1 MKLHFLKIFSSF
13 FILILCVFYVQ
24 DNLFSQC
31 VADAGMDAFICPSG
45 SVQIGGAPSANGGT
59 APYTYSW
66 TPGPATGLSCYTCT
80 NPIAT
85 AAGTFTLTITDDDG
99 CTDTDQVTITAAP
112 NPTSSFTFTGGN
124 NQCANLPIQFTNT
137 SASGATYAWNF
148 GDPGSGASNTST
160 LQHPSH
166 IFTAVGTGTQN
177 FTVTLTTTSPAG
189 CTATSTQTVTVR
201 QTPGPNLM
209 DPATE
214 FRSCDSPDPTFSLTV
229 FDISETTGNSNF
241 QIIWGDGTGDFTNA
255 TFPGAGVDHTYLTEG
270 VFDLIF
276 AVTGSNGC
284 RDSTI
289 IPVASTSN
297 PSVGLLSLGNT
308 SGCTPL
314 NVCLLTSAGGNH
326 STTIYIAD
334 YGDGSPVDTFTHANL
349 PAQICHTYL
358 EPSCPTMGDEGYTF
372 SLRAVNLCSST
383 LATIGGIKISSP
395 PEANVTAMPVTA
407 CVNTPVS
414 FVNNTELG
422 YGSSNCSRATTF
434 TWNFG
439 DGTPI
444 QTTFATSQ
452 GVFTG
457 NIHTYTNPGVYEVVM
472 TASNGTCGATDDTI
486 QVCVEAAPVPDFN
499 INTASS
505 CVPFNVI
512 TDDLSSTVDICAV
525 TRNWSTTFDQATC
538 NPASGSRNFIN
549 GTNAQSTEPQFEFTS
564 PGIYSIQLTL
574 SNSCGN
580 ITHTEQIIA
589 QSPPEI
595 GINPVSSICGGQD
608 ITPTG
613 IYNDCQES
621 INTYLWDFTGA
632 STTTSDDPVPGSIT
646 YPTNGSYT
654 ITLTATNNCGSDV
667 ATTSLTV
674 NDVPPALNPIT
685 VSPLCAGYDAEFFSD
700 TVIGATYNWSGPN
713 GFSSNQQN
721 PVIPNATDADEG
733 TYTVFAS
740 FGSCSGATQSVD
752 LTVLPITV
760 VNAGADVSNCLDD
773 DPFTI
778 TAITPAGGTWS
789 GPGIS
794 PAGLFDPSA
803 AGAGVHTLTYSFTD
817 PGTQCVYTDDIIATV
832 NALPVVD
839 AGTDVTLCNQPIA
852 NTLTPITPANGIWS
866 GPGITDPD
874 GEFTPS
880 GTGTF
885 EIHYSFTDVN
895 GCFNEDTIMVTVID
909 PTNADAGDDS
919 TICEN
924 GANVQLSGLPAGGTW
939 SGSGITAG
947 GDYDPAVPG
956 TFTMTYSFGTGT
968 CQTSDEMDFIVNP
981 APVVDAGEDFTI
993 CLDGGTV
1000 DLSAEPNLPG
1010 GTWSGNGITDPNGIF
1025 DPLVAGNGAHTL
1037 TYTYTD
1043 PLTNCSNTDD
1053 IIANVNALPVV
1064 NAGNDTTLC
1073 NQPSSVQ
1080 FTGLPAGGSWG
1091 GPNITVD
1098 GVFTPSGTGTF
1109 TVYYGFTLSSCDAT
1123 DSLVI
1128 TVVDPSQANAG
1139 GDLELCFSNTMT
1151 QLTGLPAGGT
1161 WTGTGIAGNGDY
1173 TPNNPGTYEMVYSF
1187 GGGNCLTRDTMELIV
1202 HALPVVDAGSDVE
1215 FCESE
1220 PAFNFIGTP
1229 AGGNWSGN
1237 GITNGT
1243 FGTFDPSITPIGA
1256 NTITYTYT
1264 DPVTQCVN
1272 TDDLIATINPLPTVL
1287 FDFNAIVCEG
1297 SAENFTNNTILGDT
1311 YAWDFGDNTAINTNV
1326 NPIHTYTST
1335 GFFDIQLVA
1344 TTVSGCVDSLTQTIE
1359 VREPPTANFVILP
1372 DSACGPLTAN
1382 FTNFSTGI
1390 GALVFAWDFGNGQS
1404 SANQNP
1410 GSQVYTAGVIAD
1422 TVYYITLDVTN
1433 FCGTVSKTDSVR
1445 VMPDPTAIF
1454 GPAFDEG
1461 CSPFTV
1467 DFANISVG
1475 LPDNYSWDFGNGTTS
1490 TTSDSLFSRVF
1501 VTGLDDTTFTIRLIV
1516 SNECGI
1522 DTAFHNI
1529 HVLPTSVNS
1538 FFNTNI
1544 TQGCAPLT
1552 VDFTSIS
1559 DGAEQFN
1566 WNFGDGNVSNVAQ
1579 TSNTFINAGTYTV
1592 RLIVNDACSRDTS
1605 FATITVHPRP
1615 DIEFTFTPNSQCV
1628 GLPFVF
1634 NNQSSDV
1641 ANLSWD
1647 FDDGSNSALSNP
1659 THIFTA
1665 SGTYQVTLTGVST
1678 LFACEASVTHPVTV
1692 ASSPIADFSIT
1703 TGDGCVPATTSFT
1716 NSSSNFNF
1724 LSWDF
1729 GDNNTSGL
1737 SSPSHVYTNP
1747 GVYTVQLLVENNIG
1761 CKDSIE
1767 QIVQVFPVPTANFDI
1782 LSIDT
1787 CNLPSQALF
1796 GNTSAGAISYNWNF
1810 GNTVTSTLTN
1820 PSVYYDLPGTYFIKL
1835 VAENQYGCAD
1845 SLIRDVTIFQPPLAN
1860 FVVSDM
1866 VMCVGESFTGNSL
1879 SSQADSVKWFM
1890 GDGSTFTGNAIFYE
1904 YEDPGDYFVTLVAY
1918 GDGGCSDTLFAL
1930 QPITINVTPN
1940 ANFSFINVE
1949 EDDLV
1954 NGTIDLVNM
1963 SAFAN
1968 SYLWRLEGD
1977 STSTQVNPRYQFD
1990 HYGNELITLVAYNDN
2005 GCVDSIT
2012 KLITV
2017 DYYKGLFV
2025 ANAMNPGHPDFEVS
2039 HFLPKGVGL
2048 YSYRLTI
2055 YDDWGN
2061 LLWETTA
2068 LDGYGR
2074 PTEGWDGTYKGVPV
2088 QQDAYV
2094 WKIEATYMT
2103 SEGWDGKQYPDGR
2116 FKRAGTLTVIR

>member
-1 MKLHFLKIFSSF
+1 MKIHIRKIFSSL
-13 FILILCVFYVQ
+13 FILLLCTFHVQ
-24 DNLFSQC
+24 NSLFSQC
-31 VADAGMDAFICPSG
+31 IAEAGADVFICPAG
-45 SVQIGGAPSANGGT
+45 SVQIGGTPTASGGT

-66 TPGPATGLSCYTCT
+66 APAAGLSCDDCPNPTSTTAITRTYTV
-80 NPIAT
+80 
-85 AAGTFTLTITDDDG
+85 TITDDNG
-99 CTDTDQVTITAAP
+99 CTDTDNVTVTTAP
-112 NPTSSFTFTGGN
+112 NPTSSFTFSGGN
-124 NQCANLPIQFTNT
+124 NQCANLPVQFTNT
-137 SASGATYAWNF
+137 SSGGATYSWNF
-148 GDPGSGASNTST
+148 GDPGSGASNTSA
-160 LQHPSH
+160 LQHPTH
-166 IFTAVGTGTQN
+166 VFTAVGTATQN

-189 CTATSTQTVTVR
+189 CSVTSTQTVTVR
-201 QTPGPNLM
+201 QTPGPDLV
-209 DPATE
+209 DPMTG
-214 FRSCDSPDPTFSLTV
+214 FRNCGNGGTDFTLDV
-229 FDISETTGNSNF
+229 FDNSATAGNTNF
-241 QIIWGDGTGDFTNA
+241 QIIWGDGTGDFSNA
-255 TFPGAGVDHTYLTEG
+255 TFPGAGVNHTYTSEG
-270 VFDLIF
+270 VFDLTYI
-276 AVTGSNGC
+276 VTGSNGC
-284 RDSTI
+284 TDSTI
-289 IPVASTSN
+289 IAVASTSN
-297 PSVGLLSLGNT
+297 PSIGLISLGNT
-308 SGCTPL
+308 VGCAPL
-314 NVCLLTSAGGNH
+314 EICIQITGIDGNH
-326 STTIYIAD
+326 NTTTYLVD
-334 YGDGSPVDTFTHANL
+334 YGDGSAVDTFSHPP

-358 EPSCPTMGDEGYTF
+358 ESSCPTPGQAYTF
-372 SLRAVNLCSST
+372 SIEAVNLCSST
-383 LATIGGIKISSP
+383 LATVGGIRITAP
-395 PEANVTAMPVTA
+395 PIAEIEANPASL
-407 CVNTPVS
+407 CVNTLATV
-414 FVNNTELG
+414 FNNTELG
-422 YGSSNCSRATTF
+422 YNGSCSQF
-434 TWNFG
+434 TNFLWDFG
-439 DGTPI
+439 DGTT
-444 QTTFATSQ
+444 QTVNSSTTT
-452 GVFTG
+452 GVTH
-457 NIHTYTNPGVYEVVM
+457 IYSTPGIYEVILS
-472 TASNGTCGATDDTI
+472 TTNSCGTTRDTTLI
-486 QVCVEAAPVPDFN
+486 CVEAAPVPDFTLN
-499 INTASS
+499 PASS
-505 CVPFNVI
+505 CIPFDVT
-512 TDDLSSTVDICAV
+512 TDDLSSTVDICTV

-538 NPASGSRNFIN
+538 NPASGTRNFIN
-549 GTNAQSTEPQFEFTS
+549 GTNAGSIEPQFEFAS
-564 PGIYSIQLTL
+564 PGIYSVHLTL
-574 SNSCGN
+574 SNTCGN
-580 ITHTEQIIA
+580 ITHTEQVVA
-589 QSPPEI
+589 QAPPEV

-613 IYNDCQES
+613 IFNDCQES
-621 INTYLWDFTGA
+621 INAYLWDFTGSSTA
-632 STTTSDDPVPGSIT
+632 SSNNQVPGSIT
-646 YPTNGSYT
+646 YPTNGAYT

-667 ATTSLTV
+667 ATASLTV
-674 NDVPPALNPIT
+674 NDVPPPLNPIT

-700 TVIGATYNWSGPN
+700 TVLNATYNWSGPN
-713 GFSSNQQN
+713 GFSSNLQN
-721 PVIPNATDADEG
+721 PVIPNASETDEG

-740 FGSCSGATQSVD
+740 FGSCSGVTQSVD
-752 LTVLPITV
+752 LAVLPTTV
-760 VNAGADVSNCLDD
+760 VNAGPDVSNCIDE
-773 DPFTI
+773 DPYTI

-789 GPGIS
+789 GPGINA
-794 PAGLFDPSA
+794 AGLFDPAA
-803 AGAGVHTLTYSFTD
+803 AGAGIHTLTYSFTD
-817 PGTQCVYTDDIIATV
+817 PGTLCVYTDDLIATV

-852 NTLTPITPANGIWS
+852 NTLTPITPANGTWS
-866 GPGITDPD
+866 GPGITDPS

-880 GTGTF
+880 GTGVF
-885 EIHYSFTDVN
+885 EVYYSFTDGN
-895 GCFNEDTIMVTVID
+895 GCFNEDTILVTVID
-909 PTNADAGDDS
+909 PTNADAGNDS

-924 GANVQLSGLPAGGTW
+924 GANVQLAGLPAGGTW
-939 SGSGITAG
+939 SGIGITAG
-947 GDYDPAVPG
+947 GDYDPTVPG
-956 TFTMTYSFGTGT
+956 TFTMTYSFGSGT
-968 CQTSDEMDFIVNP
+968 CQTSDQMDFIVNP
-981 APVVDAGEDFTI
+981 APIVDAGNDFTI

-1000 DLSAEPNLPG
+1000 DLSANPNLLG

-1053 IIANVNALPVV
+1053 VIANVNALPVV
-1064 NAGNDTTLC
+1064 NAGNDTILC
-1073 NQPSSVQ
+1073 NQPLPVQ
-1080 FTGLPAGGSWG
+1080 FTGLPAGGTWG

-1109 TVYYGFTLSSCDAT
+1109 TVFYGFTLSSCSAT
-1123 DSLVI
+1123 DSMVV

-1139 GDLELCFSNTMT
+1139 SDLELCFSNTMT

-1229 AGGNWSGN
+1229 AGGSWSGN
-1237 GITNGT
+1237 GVTNAT
-1243 FGTFDPSITPIGA
+1243 FGTFDPSVTPIGA

-1297 SAENFTNNTILGDT
+1297 SAETFTNNTILGDT
-1311 YAWDFGDNTAINTNV
+1311 YEWDFGDNTAISGNV
-1326 NPIHTYTST
+1326 NPIHTYNST

-1390 GALVFAWDFGNGQS
+1390 GALVFDWDFGNGQS
-1404 SANQNP
+1404 SSNQNP
-1410 GSQVYTAGVIAD
+1410 GSQVYTAGVMAD

-1490 TTSDSLFSRVF
+1490 TTSDSLFSRIF
-1501 VTGLDDTTFTIRLIV
+1501 MTGLNDTTFTIRLIV
-1516 SNECGI
+1516 SNECGV

-1544 TQGCAPLT
+1544 TEGCAPLT
-1552 VDFTSIS
+1552 VNFTSIS

-1566 WNFGDGNVSNVAQ
+1566 WNFGDGNVSNVGQ
-1579 TSNTFINAGTYTV
+1579 TSNTFLEAGTYTV

-1634 NNQSSDV
+1634 TNQSSDV

-1647 FDDGSNSALSNP
+1647 FDDGSNSGLSNP

-1678 LFACEASVTHPVTV
+1678 LFACEASITHPVTV
-1692 ASSPIADFSIT
+1692 ASSPVADFAIT

-1724 LSWDF
+1724 VSWDF

-1761 CKDSIE
+1761 CMDSME
-1767 QIVQVFPVPTANFDI
+1767 QLVQVFPVPAANFDI
-1782 LSIDT
+1782 LSVDS
-1787 CNLPSQALF
+1787 CDLPSLATF
-1796 GNTSAGAISYNWNF
+1796 GNTSSGAISYDWNF

-1820 PSVYYDLPGTYFIKL
+1820 PSVYYDFPGTYFIKL

-1845 SLIRDVTIFQPPLAN
+1845 SLIRDVTIFQPPVAN

-1866 VMCVGESFTGNSL
+1866 VMCAGESFTGNSL
-1879 SSQADSVKWFM
+1879 STQADSVRWFM
-1890 GDGSTFTGNAIFYE
+1890 GDGNTLAGNAIFYE
-1904 YEDPGDYFVTLVAY
+1904 YEEPGDYFVTVVAY

-1940 ANFSFINVE
+1940 ANFSYINVE
-1949 EDDLV
+1949 EEELV
-1954 NGTIDLVNM
+1954 NGTIDLINM
-1963 SAFAN
+1963 SSFAN
-1968 SYLWRLEGD
+1968 SYLWRLEDD
-1977 STSTQVNPRYQFD
+1977 STSTQVNPRYKFD
-1990 HYGNELITLVAYNDN
+1990 HFGNEFITLVAFNNN

-2048 YSYRLTI
+2048 YTYRLTI

-2061 LLWETTA
+2061 LLWETRA

-2094 WKIEATYMT
+2094 WKIEATFMT
-2103 SEGWDGKQYPDGR
+2103 SEQWDGKQYPDGR
-2116 FKRAGTLTVIR
+2116 FKRAGTVTVIR